1 MVMKIQ
7 KLVARGIR
15 GLYTEWSNSCK
26 TASPVCIVLL
36 SLLLEGCTRPAIH
49 EPVTLTLLEEWTT
62 KTFSE
67 EREQEL
73 QQFTRETGIRVKL
86 LPSPESARQKLALW
100 QELLAAGAAGPD
112 VYGIDVIW
120 TRILNEN
127 FIDLKPYFT
136 GEISAQFP
144 AIAASYTVDNKLMA
158 MAYRA
163 DMGLLFYRTDL
174 LRNYGYRDPPK
185 TWDELEI
192 MAARIQAG
200 ERAKGKKEFWGLVW
214 QGGAAEALTCN
225 ALEWQ
230 AAEGGGQIIEK
241 DKTISVNN
249 PHAIRAWQRAAR
261 WVGSI
266 SPRSVIGYEEWDAQ
280 NVWVA
285 GDAVFMRNWPTAY
298 VDSQAAGSP
307 IRNKF
312 DMALLPGGKAGRVG
326 TLGGWGLAVSRFSAH
341 PREALELVR
350 YLSRKDIQVKRS
362 SALAVPPTL
371 PELYEMPEVLE
382 RNPRFALLSRA
393 FRNGIVSRPSN
404 VTGEKYQDVTDAYI
418 QAVHSVL
425 TGEKI
430 ASAAAVDLEKDL
442 IRITGFKK
450 GPPLDPPDVT

>member
-1 MVMKIQ
+1 
-7 KLVARGIR
+7 
-15 GLYTEWSNSCK
+15 
-26 TASPVCIVLL
+26 
-36 SLLLEGCTRPAIH
+36 
-49 EPVTLTLLEEWTT
+49 LTLLEEWTT
-62 KTFSE
+62 KTFSAA
-67 EREQEL
+67 REQEL
-73 QQFTRETGIRVKL
+73 QQFTQETGIRVKL

-100 QELLAAGAAGPD
+100 QELLAAGASGPD

-249 PHAIRAWQRAAR
+249 PHAIRAWQRASR

-280 NVWVA
+280 NVWIA

-298 VDSQAAGSP
+298 VDSQATGSP

-312 DMALLPGGKAGRVG
+312 DMTLLPRGKAGRVG
-326 TLGGWGLAVSRFSAH
+326 TLGGAGLGVSRFSTH
-341 PREALELVR
+341 RHEAVELVR

-371 PELYEMPEVLE
+371 PELYDMPEVLE

-450 GPPLDPPDVT
+450 GPPLDPPDVTP